1 MIRESSHGGEI
12 MGDENKG
19 ILGEW
24 EARIMSIIMYHRMVC
39 LWDVGHIIRRDV
51 VGDKGFLF
59 HVN

>member
-1 MIRESSHGGEI
+1 

-24 EARIMSIIMYHRMVC
+24 ETRIMSIIMYHRMVC
-39 LWDVGHIIRRDV
+39 LWDVGRIIRRDV